1 MKQQKGYWQT
11 LVPSPTKTNES
22 LMLELSRTW
31 EPTNRKLAHKYGV
44 GKKSLYCVFSR
55 NMDGRSKTS
64 SNTRQDKV

>member
-1 MKQQKGYWQT
+1 M